1 MIMSRSGIVDNVVL
15 ILRSGFVNLLS
26 KVETMKEWLRHLKIE
41 ITDVVAASANIC
53 LLCIL

>member
-1 MIMSRSGIVDNVVL
+1 VESVVL

-41 ITDVVAASANIC
+41 IIDIVVASANIC

>member
-15 ILRSGFVNLLS
+15 ILRSGFVNLTS
-26 KVETMKEWLRHLKIE
+26 KVETMKEWLWNLKIE
-41 ITDVVAASANIC
+41 FMDVMVASARIC